1 LASLLPVIE
10 IAEFL
15 LANGAECDARDW
27 NHESTATQHML
38 RVEHARHYPHD
49 RQDVARYLVSRG
61 SQTDILMRTA
71 LGDAELV
78 RRHLNA
84 DAGCIHMRASEEW
97 FPERDPSTAGAIY
110 IPLLGANRTAHS
122 VARDFGHEEIFALLM
137 ERTPADLKLALAC
150 ELGDEAV
157 FQ

>member
-1 LASLLPVIE
+1 VIE

-15 LANGAECDARDW
+15 LANGAEIDARDW
-27 NHESTATQHML
+27 NHESTAAQHMW
-38 RVEHARHYPHD
+38 RVEHTRHYPHD

-61 SQTDILMRTA
+61 CQTDILMSTA

-97 FPERDPSTAGAIY
+97 FPKRDPRAAGTIY